1 MRRVLL
7 SPRWLLGHLL
17 ALAAAVV
24 CVRLGWWQWQRA
36 QLTGSLQNLGY
47 AIQWPVFAAFIL
59 AFWTRVVRDQVR
71 PPSPARRTRSAP
83 AARPRRPPAPAGPPP
98 APLVPDDP
106 ADAELIAYNRYLAW
120 LAEQDR
126 RDR

>member
-1 MRRVLL
+1 VRRVLL

-24 CVRLGWWQWQRA
+24 CVRLGWWQWQRG
-36 QLTGSLQNLGY
+36 QVTGSLQNYGY
-47 AIQWPVFAAFIL
+47 ALQWPVIGLFVL
-59 AFWTRVVRDQVR
+59 GFWARVVRDQVH
-71 PPSPARRTRSAP
+71 PARPGRGRQ
-83 AARPRRPPAPAGPPP
+83 ARQIEQPPAPPPP
-98 APLVPDDP
+98 PLVPDDP

-126 RDR
+126 KAQ

>member
-1 MRRVLL
+1 VRRVLL
-7 SPRWLLGHLL
+7 SPRWVLGHLL
-17 ALAAAVV
+17 VLAAAVV
-24 CVRLGWWQWQRA
+24 CVRLGWWQWHRA

-47 AIQWPVFAAFIL
+47 AIQWPIFGLFAL
-59 AFWTRVVRDQVR
+59 ALWARVIRDRVR
-71 PPSPARRTRSAP
+71 PPRPAP
-83 AARPRRPPAPAGPPP
+83 AARPTRRAAPPTPPPTPPP

-126 RDR
+126 KAR